1 MNRTPTGFWFSL
13 GPDYARLDY
22 IPQDLLPGGQCP
34 PIVSVDIPSGWGVED
49 VDAWDKGGIQPDML
63 ISLTAPK
70 LAAQGFKVRL
80 AGYHRPH

>member
-1 MNRTPTGFWFSL
+1 M
-13 GPDYARLDY
+13 
-22 IPQDLLPGGQCP
+22 
-34 PIVSVDIPSGWGVED
+34 SVDIPSGWGVED